1 MNAPELISK
10 CKLMMVILRD
20 FDSFSSLLRKLD
32 YTITSYT
39 ITSHLLL
46 HVGIKQVIYS
56 SQKKKKKSR
65 ARENLPRKGRHRN
78 TLIYGREIKF
88 DNYDEPI
95 KVSIYRA

>member
-1 MNAPELISK
+1 MSWACGLNAPELISK

-56 SQKKKKKSR
+56 SQKKKKKNPGQGKIFR
-65 ARENLPRKGRHRN
+65 V
-78 TLIYGREIKF
+78 
-88 DNYDEPI
+88 
-95 KVSIYRA
+95 KVDTGTH

>member
-1 MNAPELISK
+1 
-10 CKLMMVILRD
+10 MMVILRD

-56 SQKKKKKSR
+56 SQKKKNPGQGKIFR
-65 ARENLPRKGRHRN
+65 V
-78 TLIYGREIKF
+78 
-88 DNYDEPI
+88 
-95 KVSIYRA
+95 KVDTGTH

>member
-1 MNAPELISK
+1 MSWACGLNAPELISQ

-56 SQKKKKKSR
+56 SQKKKKKKKNPGQGKIFR
-65 ARENLPRKGRHRN
+65 V
-78 TLIYGREIKF
+78 
-88 DNYDEPI
+88 
-95 KVSIYRA
+95 KVDTGTH